1 MCSEDWEEHFQGV
14 GVGSAQ
20 IEPMRTYAKDV
31 AEGFVLST
39 YYVGIH
45 AYGTREGGII
55 SFICL
60 LSGST

>member
-1 MCSEDWEEHFQGV
+1 MCSEEWEEHFQGV

-39 YYVGIH
+39 YVGIH

-55 SFICL
+55 SPICL
-60 LSGST
+60 LSGGT